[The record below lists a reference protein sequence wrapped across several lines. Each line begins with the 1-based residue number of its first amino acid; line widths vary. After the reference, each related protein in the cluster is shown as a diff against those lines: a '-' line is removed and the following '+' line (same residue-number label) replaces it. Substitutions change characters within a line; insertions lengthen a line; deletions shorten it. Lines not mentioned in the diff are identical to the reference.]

1 MLSHVELHVSDLE
14 RSAQFWDWLLRLP
27 LQSAGIVPDLTL
39 ELGAPLRDA
48 ALDRMTD
55 IRRRY

>member
-1 MLSHVELHVSDLE
+1 MHYGGSE
-14 RSAQFWDWLLRLP
+14 WDWLLRLP